1 MQPQILPNDPDLP
14 LGDRWRIVPDALLVP
29 PSGPE
34 RPQPCGVFDAD
45 GAPVPESQCF
55 SESASVPATV
65 FPAVAAATERLEGR
79 WLFGGVLSGHFGH
92 MLCEATARLW
102 ALDRLAGVQ
111 GIVFFARPFDK
122 SRRVAKG
129 FAPLA
134 ELMGLPPVRV
144 VTQPSVCDDLVIPEQ
159 GFGAGDL
166 LGARPEVR
174 AFLRGRLAD
183 VAPDGAAR
191 LYITRSGQPA
201 RRGAILDEPGL
212 EALFAAAGYHVIRP
226 EDHDLARQVAMFR
239 AATHVVA
246 TEGSPLHLLSFAAPE
261 ACRVAVI
268 RRRDAPSFEQ
278 ICDSLERF
286 LGAHVLRLADFTSIS
301 AAEGSRNPNLT
312 FFEPAR
318 PALRDALVKQGFLP
332 DSTPDWP
339 DLNEPARQAAVLQL
353 QEAIGQPL
361 RQVSVTRSSRL

>member
-1 MQPQILPNDPDLP
+1 MQPQTLPHDPDLP
-14 LGDRWRIVPDALLVP
+14 LGTRWRIVPNALLVP
-29 PSGPE
+29 PAGPE

-45 GAPVPESQCF
+45 GAPVPESLCF
-55 SESASVPATV
+55 SDSATVPATV
-65 FPAVAAATERLEGR
+65 FPALAAATERLEGR

-102 ALDRLAGVQ
+102 ALDRVERVQ
-111 GIVFFARPFDK
+111 GIGFFARPFDK
-122 SRRVAKG
+122 ARRVAKG

-134 ELMGLPPVRV
+134 KVMGLPPVRV
-144 VTQPSVCDDLVIPEQ
+144 VTQPSACDDLVVPEQ

-174 AFLRGRLAD
+174 AFLRGRLAH

-191 LYITRSGQPA
+191 IYITRSGQPA
-201 RRGAILDEPGL
+201 RRGAILDEPGV
-212 EALFAAAGYHVIRP
+212 EALFAAAGYQVIRP

-261 ACRVAVI
+261 TCRVAVI
-268 RRRDAPSFEQ
+268 RRRDAPSFGQ

-286 LGAHVLRLADFTSIS
+286 LGAPVLRLPAFTSVT
-301 AAEGSRNPNLT
+301 AVEGSRNPNLT
-312 FFEPAR
+312 FFEPDR
-318 PALRDALVKQGFLP
+318 PALRDALIRQGFLP
-332 DSTPDWP
+332 AGTPDWP
-339 DLNEPARQAAVLQL
+339 DLDAGARQAAVLRL

-361 RQVSVTRSSRL
+361 R